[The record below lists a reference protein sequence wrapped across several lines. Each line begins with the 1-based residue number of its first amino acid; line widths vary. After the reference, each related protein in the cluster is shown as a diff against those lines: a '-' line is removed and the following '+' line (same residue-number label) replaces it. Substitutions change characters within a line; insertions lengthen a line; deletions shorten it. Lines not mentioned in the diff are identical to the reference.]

1 MEEEIRAQL
10 EANAMAMMSW
20 DEKVSIFS
28 VVLSEQLASSSLLT
42 LSPMPIFCTRTNTCA
57 MSYSFNA
64 SFSDLFP

>member
-28 VVLSEQLASSSLLT
+28 VVFLSKLPALHCSH
-42 LSPMPIFCTRTNTCA
+42 
-57 MSYSFNA
+57 
-64 SFSDLFP
+64 